1 MEHVL
6 KVLMMGGQRVGKSSA
21 LAAVMD
27 AFMKAPIN
35 KLLQVEDSTELVKCE
50 NEKQES
56 ISQKLYGIKASLL
69 SNYGRTILV
78 DSGKT
83 STIWNYKLELSLP
96 DSNKKMEII
105 FTDVNGEFYEGGNIR
120 QEEICK
126 LIEEYDVFII
136 AADTTYLMES
146 INKGNEYVDDI
157 INEKYNYVDDIHDF
171 LSSINSKN
179 NSSAKLVVF
188 TPIKCEKWAHENAL
202 DKVVER
208 TKQVY
213 KTAIAGLKAH
223 DNIVIEFLPIQTVGS
238 MIFKEHLPASLFV
251 WTKTI
256 LLFFNKT
263 ITQKCSIINTDK
275 VRLSNGKEMFKSAGY
290 IEDDYSA
297 VLVPG
302 SDIRRPNSWF
312 EVKSSEYAPHNCE
325 QLALHIL
332 DFMLRKMIDAKIREE
347 KAQNILVRGTKK
359 VVNVLLDIPT
369 FGLWSEIKGYFG
381 TIPLEKMERILSIMK
396 SNDIIKYS
404 GEGIEVYK
412 DIDLLT
418 K

>member
-1 MEHVL
+1 
-6 KVLMMGGQRVGKSSA
+6 
-21 LAAVMD
+21 
-27 AFMKAPIN
+27 
-35 KLLQVEDSTELVKCE
+35 
-50 NEKQES
+50 
-56 ISQKLYGIKASLL
+56 
-69 SNYGRTILV
+69 
-78 DSGKT
+78 
-83 STIWNYKLELSLP
+83 
-96 DSNKKMEII
+96 
-105 FTDVNGEFYEGGNIR
+105 
-120 QEEICK
+120 
-126 LIEEYDVFII
+126 
-136 AADTTYLMES
+136 
-146 INKGNEYVDDI
+146 
-157 INEKYNYVDDIHDF
+157 
-171 LSSINSKN
+171 
-179 NSSAKLVVF
+179 
-188 TPIKCEKWAHENAL
+188 
-202 DKVVER
+202 
-208 TKQVY
+208 
-213 KTAIAGLKAH
+213 
-223 DNIVIEFLPIQTVGS
+223 
-238 MIFKEHLPASLFV
+238 
-251 WTKTI
+251 
-256 LLFFNKT
+256 
-263 ITQKCSIINTDK
+263 
-275 VRLSNGKEMFKSAGY
+275 MFKSAGY

>member
-1 MEHVL
+1 MGKGL

-35 KLLQVEDSTELVKCE
+35 TLLQARDSTELVKNG

-56 ISQKLYGIKASLL
+56 ISQKLYDIKYCL
-69 SNYGRTILV
+69 SRNNGKTILV

-83 STIWNYKLELSLP
+83 STIWNYKLELSLT
-96 DSNKKMEII
+96 DSNKKMEIL

-120 QEEICK
+120 QEEIYK
-126 LIEEYDVFII
+126 LVEEYDVFII

-146 INKGNEYVDDI
+146 INDNNEYVDDV
-157 INEKYNYVDDIHDF
+157 INEKYNYVDDIHSF
-171 LSSINSKN
+171 LSSINARN
-179 NSSAKLVVF
+179 NSAAKLVIF
-188 TPIKCEKWAHENAL
+188 TPIKCEKWAKENAL
-202 DKVVER
+202 DKVVVR

-213 KTAIAGLKAH
+213 ATAIAGLKAH
-223 DNIVIEFLPIQTVGS
+223 SNILIEFLPIQTVGS
-238 MIFKEHLPASLFV
+238 MVFKEHLPATLFT
-251 WTKTI
+251 WPKTI

-263 ITQKCSIINTDK
+263 VTQKCSIISSDK
-275 VRLSNGKEMFKSAGY
+275 VRLSDGKEVPTSVGSIK
-290 IEDDYSA
+290 DDYSA
-297 VLVPG
+297 VLVPD
-302 SDIRRPNSWF
+302 SDIIRPNSWF

-332 DFMLRKMIDAKIREE
+332 DFMLRKMIDAKIRKENS
-347 KAQNILVRGTKK
+347 QNPILRGAKRF
-359 VVNVLLDIPT
+359 VDGLLDIPT

-381 TIPLEKMERILSIMK
+381 EIPLEKMERIISTMK
-396 SNDIIKYS
+396 SKNIIKYS

-412 DIDLLT
+412 DIKLLT